1 MPVQKEVAPG
11 IFCGNM
17 KDIDPKLDEQFKDP
31 AFQAHLTIKQ
41 VRRYDQSKGSGSTCV
56 EVDNF
61 FPMVR

>member
-1 MPVQKEVAPG
+1 MPVQKEAAPG

-17 KDIDPKLDEQFKDP
+17 KDIDPKLDP
-31 AFQAHLTIKQ
+31 AFQAHLT
-41 VRRYDQSKGSGSTCV
+41 RRYEQSKGSGSACV